1 MTTES
6 DITTLADQLSE
17 LLDGHA
23 VDAAVE
29 MIASIHP
36 ADQADLYDNLDP
48 EKREGLLALLSA
60 DGLAQL
66 LQHLDEDQ
74 RQEIIQRMPRA
85 SLARVLDRMDNDE
98 AADVLQQLPPAE
110 AARVLANM
118 TTAAQVTPLLEH
130 EEESAGGIMTR
141 GYVALH
147 KDMTV
152 QQAVTYL
159 RLRKPFTEEASYL
172 YVLDSTN
179 HLEGVVN
186 LRDLVVADPDTTI
199 DEIMV
204 RDIISVEPG
213 TDREEA
219 ARILQ
224 RYRLRALPV
233 VDSEGVLQGIITADD
248 IIDVLSE
255 EATEDM
261 YRMAGVGVQEWV
273 FSPLRESV
281 MRRIPWLSFNMLW
294 AFAGAAVITLFEGTL
309 EKVAALAIFMPMIA
323 GQAGNAG
330 IQTATIVVRSMALGE
345 VSVGDLLRVL
355 SKEWA
360 LGAIKGTIFGTALG
374 IIAWLWK
381 DNPTLGFVAGLSLF
395 CNMLVAATA
404 GVLIP
409 MTLRRLGFDPAT
421 IAGVFDTMLTD
432 LMGFLIYLGLAT
444 IFITQLQG

>member
-6 DITTLADQLSE
+6 DITSLKEQLSE

-29 MIASIHP
+29 LISAIHP
-36 ADQADLYDNLDP
+36 ADQADLYANLEP
-48 EKREGLLALLSA
+48 EKREAFLALLSA
-60 DGLAQL
+60 DGMAML
-66 LQHLDEDQ
+66 LQHLDEEE
-74 RQEIIQRMPRA
+74 RKEIIQRMPRA

-118 TTAAQVTPLLEH
+118 NRAPEVTPLLEH
-130 EEESAGGIMTR
+130 AEESAGGIMTR

-147 KDMTV
+147 KEMTV

-159 RLRKPFTEEASYL
+159 RLRKPFAEEASYL
-172 YVLDSTN
+172 YVLDSSN

-186 LRDLVVADPDTTI
+186 LRDLVVADPETTI
-199 DEIMV
+199 EEIMV
-204 RDIISVEPG
+204 RDIISVQPG
-213 TDREEA
+213 IDQEEA
-219 ARILQ
+219 SRILQ

-233 VDSEGVLQGIITADD
+233 VDEDGVLQGIITADD
-248 IIDVLSE
+248 ALDVLSD

-281 MRRIPWLSFNMLW
+281 MRRVPWLTFNMLW

-309 EKVAALAIFMPMIA
+309 EKAAVLAIFMPMIA

-345 VSVGDLLRVL
+345 VTVRDLFRVL
-355 SKEWA
+355 RKEWA
-360 LGAIKGTIFGTALG
+360 LGAIKGAIFGTSLG
-374 IIAWLWK
+374 IIAWVWK
-381 DNPTLGFVAGLSLF
+381 GNETLGFVAGLSLF

-444 IFITQLQG
+444 IFITQLQ